1 MSDFVWEP
9 SEERFEQANI
19 VRLWRKLGCESYHE
33 LQRLSVEEPTAS
45 TELVEDLGLDFSTP
59 WERVL
64 DTSNGIE
71 WATWFVGGRL
81 NVATNCLHRWA
92 ERRPDDPAAVFL
104 GEDGERRARTY
115 RELSEETVRLA
126 EALVELGVEAGDRV
140 AILMPMCPEVAVAS
154 HACAHVGAVQVPVFS
169 GFGVPAV
176 RQRLEASE
184 AKVVI
189 CADGS
194 FRRGRWLPMR
204 ATVDEAAEGLS
215 IAVVE
220 WNRRRSEWPELVQQ
234 QPGTLPALEVD
245 SEHPYLLIH
254 VGHDGSR
261 RACSTCTAASS
272 SRSHARSR
280 TRPT

>member
-1 MSDFVWEP
+1 MSDFVWKP

-33 LQRLSVEEPTAS
+33 LQRLSVDEPERFYP
-45 TELVEDLGLDFSTP
+45 ELVEDLGLDFSTP

-71 WATWFVGGRL
+71 WATWFVAPEHRDELPPPLGG
-81 NVATNCLHRWA
+81 APA
-92 ERRPDDPAAVFL
+92 RRPGCRLPRRGRGASRADVQRAV
-104 GEDGERRARTY
+104 GGDRASRGGARRAR
-115 RELSEETVRLA
+115 V
-126 EALVELGVEAGDRV
+126 VGDRV

-184 AKVVI
+184 AKVVV

-215 IAVVE
+215 IAVE
-220 WNRRRSEWPELVQQ
+220 WNRRRSEWP
-234 QPGTLPALEVD
+234 G
-245 SEHPYLLIH
+245 SCS
-254 VGHDGSR
+254 GSR
-261 RACSTCTAASS
+261 ERCPR
-272 SRSHARSR
+272 SRSTRS
-280 TRPT
+280 TAC